1 MNVEMNPMSTFSS
14 NYLLLNNKKGE
25 FMENLCKIRDV
36 YRAIAEFEGQF
47 VQQYNLS
54 LNEGMLLCGL
64 LDKPR
69 LTSGEIAEALGL
81 TCSNTSKLIRSV
93 EEKKLVARIVG
104 KVDKRQMYFSLTTEG
119 KERITKIINSNYELP
134 AILQQVVDLLEK

>member
-1 MNVEMNPMSTFSS
+1 
-14 NYLLLNNKKGE
+14 
-25 FMENLCKIRDV
+25 MENLCKIRDV
-36 YRAIAEFEGQF
+36 YRAIAEFESQF